1 MIEIRE
7 LRDSDI
13 DALAEVH
20 VRTWQSAYAGIVPA
34 EVLAALD
41 PVAWAARR
49 RTRTPPPGARTL
61 VADDDG
67 AVIGFATFGPGRLKN
82 HSGVDDQTGEL
93 YAIYVDPTR
102 QRDGAGRLLLTAAR
116 KQLTEAGFP
125 VMWLWVF
132 EENHPAR
139 RFYER
144 MGLAPD
150 GEQQFYTPPGST
162 VELPEIRYAVR
173 L

>member
-1 MIEIRE
+1 MVDIRE

-41 PVAWAARR
+41 PSVWAERR
-49 RTRTPPPGARTL
+49 RARTPPPGSQTL
-61 VADDDG
+61 VAVDDG
-67 AVIGFATFGPGRLKN
+67 TILGFVNFGPAR
-82 HSGVDDQTGEL
+82 VDHDADQAGEL
-93 YAIYVDPTR
+93 YAIYVDPAH
-102 QRDGAGRLLLTAAR
+102 QRRGAGRLLLTAAR
-116 KQLTEAGFP
+116 EGLAEAGFP
-125 VMWLWVF
+125 VMRLWVF
-132 EENHPAR
+132 EENHPSR

-150 GEQQFYTPPGST
+150 GERHFYTPPGST